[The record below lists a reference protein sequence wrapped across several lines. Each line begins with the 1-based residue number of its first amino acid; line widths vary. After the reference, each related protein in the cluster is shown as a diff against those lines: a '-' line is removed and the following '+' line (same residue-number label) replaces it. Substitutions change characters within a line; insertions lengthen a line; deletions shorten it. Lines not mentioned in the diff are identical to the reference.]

1 VSGVAGLLLAAGA
14 GRRFGG
20 PKALTVG
27 EDGTP
32 WLAARVAA
40 LADGGCAPV
49 LVVLGA
55 AADSAAALLTADAV
69 PVVATDWDEG
79 MGASLRAG
87 LAAAQETAADA
98 VLIALVDTPGLT
110 ADAVARV
117 AATGSPAALA
127 QATYDGTPGHP
138 VLIGRAHWPGVAA
151 AARGDRGARDYL
163 AGRAV
168 RLVECGDVGHG
179 ADVDVRPRSEG

>member
-20 PKALTVG
+20 PKALVVG

-55 AADSAAALLTADAV
+55 AVEPAAALLPADAV
-69 PVVATDWDEG
+69 PVVAADWEEG
-79 MGASLRAG
+79 MGASLRTG
-87 LAAAQETAADA
+87 LAAAEETGADA

-117 AATGSPAALA
+117 AATGSPTALA
-127 QATYDGTPGHP
+127 QATYDGRPGHP
-138 VLIGRAHWPGVAA
+138 VLVGRSHWAGVVAV
-151 AARGDRGARDYL
+151 ARGDRGARDYL
-163 AGRAV
+163 AGRPV
-168 RLVECGDVGHG
+168 QFVECGDVGHG
-179 ADVDVRPRSEG
+179 ADVDVRATPEG